1 MMKEQKDNFLVGYLF
16 SDIERKVFKEAQNN
30 PMVDEISGSILIPK
44 IWFGFPYNITN
55 KFIEYNNTKIICVVM
70 ELKEVLK
77 DFLPKWERFNIEFS
91 SQKQYICFDF
101 TLYKEA
107 RRKMTLEQIEK
118 KLGYKIE
125 LIKEKK
131 D

>member
-1 MMKEQKDNFLVGYLF
+1 MMTEQKDSFLIGYLF
-16 SDIERKVFKEAQNN
+16 SDIERKFFKEAQKN
-30 PMVDEISGSILIPK
+30 PTIDEISGSILIPK
-44 IWFGFPYNITN
+44 VWFGFPHNVSDD
-55 KFIEYNNTKIICVVM
+55 FIKYTNTKIICVIM
-70 ELKEVLK
+70 GLKEVLK

-101 TLYKEA
+101 TLYKKI
-107 RRKMTLEQIEK
+107 RRKMTLEQIEE